1 MRRVSGSPIGAPEMI
16 IGEGGTVTEAVAD
29 VLSAIQFHEETF
41 GPVAWLDDDP
51 VPAIDVHDARR
62 RAEPPVR
69 W

>member
-1 MRRVSGSPIGAPEMI
+1 MI